1 MRTSTLILC
10 IGLCIAAV
18 TVISWFMISADQQRQ
33 LVNENAAQA
42 IDTTERL
49 DREIGY
55 GGLIHNFKNYV
66 LRPTN
71 SQYYENAIQNAEMA
85 LQLILE
91 LEQIDQGPIQGK
103 PLPETRRM
111 VEEYSGQLQVV
122 HEMASN
128 NASAREIDDAVR
140 FDDAP
145 TLNELQTVVD
155 SLNGAYRAEAG
166 RLERLTRMLMILNV
180 VVGLCTAIT
189 LATLN
194 VRQHIKNLQNQVV
207 YIELL
212 GQSGGIWNWNRQTD
226 EVQYAP
232 KFRELLGYASD
243 DTESFPENL
252 KASRDRIHADD
263 IAIFAERLAHQKQT
277 RKPFSVEFRMLDN
290 KDRYRWFRTHAHT
303 LFDNSGTPI
312 RTAGTIFNIE
322 DSKKY
327 EHELQESNQELQRFA
342 FAASHDLQEPLRA
355 ITGFSQLLQQR
366 YTNSLDEKGQG
377 YLRHIIEGVGRMK
390 ALIDDILTLSRVG
403 QSELEFEEVNLDDCV
418 QTALQNLSQLIRE
431 TEPEIRIGKLGTVH
445 GHEGFLVELFQN
457 LIGNAIKFRKPN
469 QTAKIDIDTHT
480 EDSRLNITVADQ
492 GIGISK
498 THHAQVFEL
507 FKRLHRREQ
516 IPGTGIGLALCKR
529 IVERHH
535 GTISLI
541 SEEGEGSTFRVSL
554 PIEPQTDPSAQ
565 EIQHVKPRE
574 THRHPAGRR

>member
-1 MRTSTLILC
+1 MRTSTLVLC

-33 LVNENAAQA
+33 HVNENAARA

-49 DREIGY
+49 EREIGY

-66 LRPTN
+66 LRPTE
-71 SQYYENAIQNAEMA
+71 SQYYEDAIQNAETA
-85 LQLILE
+85 FGLILE
-91 LEQIDQGPIQGK
+91 LEQIDQGPIQGR

-111 VEEYSGQLQVV
+111 VAEYSDQLQIV

-145 TLNELQTVVD
+145 TLNELQTAVD

-180 VVGLCTAIT
+180 VLGLGTAIT

-232 KFRELLGYASD
+232 KFREMLGFAGN
-243 DTESFPENL
+243 DTDSFPENI

-263 IAIFAERLAHQKQT
+263 MAVFEERLANQQQT

-303 LFDNSGTPI
+303 LFDHDGTPI

-366 YTNSLDEKGQG
+366 HTNSLDEKGQG
-377 YLRHIIEGVGRMK
+377 YLRHIVEGVGRMK
-390 ALIDDILTLSRVG
+390 TLIDDILTLSRVG
-403 QSELEFEEVNLDDCV
+403 QSELEFAEIDLNDCV
-418 QTALQNLSQLIRE
+418 RTALQNLSQTIQE
-431 TEPEIRIGKLGTVH
+431 TEPEIQIGELGTVH

-457 LIGNAIKFRKPN
+457 LISNAIKFRKAG
-469 QTAKIDIDTHT
+469 QTAKINIDSRS
-480 EDSRLNITVADQ
+480 DGSRLNITVADQ

-498 THHAQVFEL
+498 SHHAQVFEL

-535 GTISLI
+535 GTISLL
-541 SEEGEGSTFRVSL
+541 SEQGEGATFRVSL
-554 PIEPQTDPSAQ
+554 PIATKTESSAQ
-565 EIQHVKPRE
+565 EAQHAKPRE

>member
-18 TVISWFMISADQQRQ
+18 TVISWYMISADQRRQ
-33 LVNENAAQA
+33 VVNENAARA

-49 DREIGY
+49 EREIGY
-55 GGLIHNFKNYV
+55 GGLIHHFKNYV
-66 LRPTN
+66 LRPTE
-71 SQYYENAIQNAEMA
+71 SQYYEDAIQNAETA

-111 VEEYSGQLQVV
+111 IAEYSRQLQIV
-122 HEMASN
+122 HEMASE
-128 NASAREIDDAVR
+128 NASAREIDAAVR
-140 FDDAP
+140 FDDTP
-145 TLNELQTVVD
+145 TLNELKTTVD
-155 SLNGAYRAEAG
+155 SLGDAYRTEAG
-166 RLERLTRMLMILNV
+166 RLERLTRALMILNV
-180 VVGLCTAIT
+180 ILGLGTAIT
-189 LATLN
+189 LATFN
-194 VRQHIKNLQNQVV
+194 VRQHIKNLRNQVV

-232 KFRELLGYASD
+232 KFRELLGYAGD
-243 DTESFPENL
+243 DTESFPENVS
-252 KASRDRIHADD
+252 ASRDRIHAED
-263 IAIFAERLAHQKQT
+263 IAIFADRLANQKQT
-277 RKPFSVEFRMLDN
+277 RKPFSVEFRMLDHE
-290 KDRYRWFRTHAHT
+290 DCYRWFRTHTHT

-377 YLRHIIEGVGRMK
+377 YLRHIVEGVGRMK
-390 ALIDDILTLSRVG
+390 TLIDDILTLSRVG
-403 QSELEFEEVNLDDCV
+403 QSELEFAEINLDDCV
-418 QTALQNLSQLIRE
+418 QMALQNLSQLIRE

-457 LIGNAIKFRKPN
+457 LISNAIKFRKPD
-469 QTAKIDIDTHT
+469 QTTKIDIDSHT
-480 EDSRLNITVADQ
+480 KDSRINITVADQ

-541 SEEGEGSTFRVSL
+541 SEEGEGSTFLVSL
-554 PIEPQTDPSAQ
+554 PAENQTDPSAQ

>member
-18 TVISWFMISADQQRQ
+18 TVISWYMISADQRRQ
-33 LVNENAAQA
+33 VVNENAARA

-49 DREIGY
+49 EREIGY
-55 GGLIHNFKNYV
+55 GGLIHHFKNYV
-66 LRPTN
+66 LRPTE
-71 SQYYENAIQNAEMA
+71 SQYYEDAIQNAETA

-111 VEEYSGQLQVV
+111 IAEYSRQLQIV
-122 HEMASN
+122 HEMASE
-128 NASAREIDDAVR
+128 NASAREIDAAVR
-140 FDDAP
+140 FDDTP
-145 TLNELQTVVD
+145 TLNELKTTVD
-155 SLNGAYRAEAG
+155 SLGDAYRTEAG
-166 RLERLTRMLMILNV
+166 RLERLTRALMILNV
-180 VVGLCTAIT
+180 ILGLGTAIT
-189 LATLN
+189 LATFN
-194 VRQHIKNLQNQVV
+194 VRQHIKNLRNQVV

-232 KFRELLGYASD
+232 KFRELLGYAGD
-243 DTESFPENL
+243 DTESFPENVS
-252 KASRDRIHADD
+252 ASRDRIHAED
-263 IAIFAERLAHQKQT
+263 IAIFADRLANQKQT
-277 RKPFSVEFRMLDN
+277 RKPFSVEFRMLDHE
-290 KDRYRWFRTHAHT
+290 DCYRWFRTHAHT

-366 YTNSLDEKGQG
+366 HTNSLDEKGQG
-377 YLRHIIEGVGRMK
+377 YLRHIVEGAGRMK
-390 ALIDDILTLSRVG
+390 TLIDDILTLSRVG
-403 QSELEFEEVNLDDCV
+403 QSELEFAEINLDDCV
-418 QTALQNLSQLIRE
+418 QMALQNLSQLIRE
-431 TEPEIRIGKLGTVH
+431 TEPEIRIGKLGIVH

-457 LIGNAIKFRKPN
+457 LISNAIKFRKPD
-469 QTAKIDIDTHT
+469 QTAKIDIDSHT
-480 EDSRLNITVADQ
+480 KDSRINITVADQ

-554 PIEPQTDPSAQ
+554 PADTQTDPSAQ
-565 EIQHVKPRE
+565 EIQHVKPSE

>member
-1 MRTSTLILC
+1 
-10 IGLCIAAV
+10 
-18 TVISWFMISADQQRQ
+18 MISADQQRQ